1 MKGKKLLLSLA
12 AFGLLAGLVGCN
24 NGAKSEESKK
34 SESSQQPASSVEPAS
49 SSEEPASSVEPTSS
63 SEEPSSSLPPAAQA
77 KIKVEGAEGAKKI
90 TGIGKTLQLTASADG
105 QALAGVT
112 WESKNTAVATVDSNG
127 LVTSVAKGS
136 AQITANKDGYQQ
148 GALSVTVELEK
159 IEISSEGDVKK
170 LVGLNQT
177 LQLSASL
184 NGQPL
189 AGVTWATKNADIA
202 TVSNA
207 GLVTSVGKGST
218 SITASLEPYAEAS
231 FAITVELEKIN
242 VSAADSKTELLLGE
256 TVQLSA
262 DKEGVEWKT
271 SNAELASVSDA
282 GLVTANSDK
291 KYGAVTIS
299 AEKAGF
305 DAGSIEITVIRP
317 APTAV
322 LHMEDA
328 DHYSADG
335 MWGTSYGSTVYG
347 PGAESP
353 VYERSSGN
361 ASDGQCIAYMDN
373 GDQEVLSF
381 SSSAAVKAELVLMMA
396 SRSAVSDLSS
406 VMAVKINNN
415 AIDLAGKAFAGGG
428 DTNTFIEFSFGE
440 VDLIAGTNTLQFDF
454 TGSSPY
460 MDDLKIYADAATNIA
475 VVTKD
480 PVVVN
485 EASLTVKEGKTVSIT
500 SAMTGLSY
508 RSANESVASV
518 DENGVVTGVKVGET
532 TIAVSK
538 DGYATI
544 RVPVTVTEAEG
555 VFAVSINTGTS
566 EGSVVTFRTSQN
578 LSEPYNYIID
588 EFPVDAVLSFTIDA
602 PAAGSYNLYMRCRA
616 SGGYNSTTTDDLATC
631 MEVKVNDVAVPATG
645 TVSGSSFTDYLI
657 GEVTLVAGANNTL
670 TIKCLT
676 AVPTANLLRFVPK
689 V

>member
-24 NGAKSEESKK
+24 NNRTESK
-34 SESSQQPASSVEPAS
+34 ESKESQQSSVQPSSSVEPAS
-49 SSEEPASSVEPTSS
+49 SSEPASSVESS
-63 SEEPSSSLPPAAQA
+63 SPAQSSSAAQVQL
-77 KIKVEGAEGAKKI
+77 KVAGADGAKKI
-90 TGIGKTLQLTASADG
+90 TGIGKTLQLSATANNEAVAGITWASAD
-105 QALAGVT
+105 T
-112 WESKNTAVATVDSNG
+112 TVATVDSNG

-136 AQITANKDGYQQ
+136 TKITADKDGYKQ
-148 GALSVTVELEK
+148 GSLTITVDLEK
-159 IEISSEGDVKK
+159 IVISSEGGVNK
-170 LVGLNQT
+170 VTGLNQT

-184 NGQPL
+184 NDQPL
-189 AGVTWATKNADIA
+189 QGVTWASKNTDVA
-202 TVSNA
+202 TVSA
-207 GLVTSVGKGST
+207 SGLVTSVAKGSAN
-218 SITASLEPYAEAS
+218 ITASLEPYAEATFS
-231 FAITVELEKIN
+231 FTVELEQIA
-242 VSAADSKTELLLGE
+242 VTAADNKVELLMGE

-262 DKEGVEWKT
+262 NKDGVEWKT
-271 SNAELASVSDA
+271 SNADMLTVSNT
-282 GLVTANSDK
+282 GLVTANSNK
-291 KYGAVTIS
+291 KYGTATIS

-305 DAGSIEITVIRP
+305 DAGTIEIKVNRP
-317 APTAV
+317 APTAT

-335 MWGTSYGSTVYG
+335 VWGTSYGSTMYG
-347 PGAESP
+347 PGDTP
-353 VYERSSGN
+353 VYARDSGN
-361 ASDGQCIAYMDN
+361 ASDGQCIAYMAN
-373 GDQEVLSF
+373 GDSETLSF

-406 VMAVKINNN
+406 VMAVKFNNN
-415 AIDLAGKAFAGGG
+415 AIDLAGKEFAGGG

-460 MDDLKIYADAATNIA
+460 MDDLKIYAESATNIA
-475 VVTKD
+475 IVSKD

-485 EASLTVKEGKTVSIT
+485 QESLTVKEGKTVAIT
-500 SAMTGLSY
+500 SSMDGLSY
-508 RSANESVASV
+508 KSANTAVATVNES
-518 DENGVVTGVKVGET
+518 GVVTGVKAGAT

-538 DGYATI
+538 DGYKTI
-544 RVPVTVTEAEG
+544 RVPVTVEEADG
-555 VFAVSINTGTS
+555 VFAVSINAGTS

-578 LSEPYNYIID
+578 LSEPYNYIVD
-588 EFPVDAVLSFTIDA
+588 AFPANAVLSFTIDA

-631 MEVKVNDVAVPATG
+631 MEVKVNDVAVAATG

-689 V
+689 A